1 MKGERRKREEKRV
14 ASAAVSAA
22 ALCVG
27 EERVSPSLF
36 FFFLSFFVWLSVGFS
51 SEMWSSPS
59 LSCLNTQN
67 RHELSLCKKKKKNSS
82 KLDIS
87 IEFQSNMFQRLNNVV

>member
-36 FFFLSFFVWLSVGFS
+36 FFSFFF
-51 SEMWSSPS
+51 
-59 LSCLNTQN
+59 
-67 RHELSLCKKKKKNSS
+67 
-82 KLDIS
+82 
-87 IEFQSNMFQRLNNVV
+87 RLAFRWVFK